1 MDELYNESQS
11 TPTSM
16 MSRSATVGLINYNAL
31 MGNGAIVHRNWG
43 IIQRGNNNISILI
56 EIDLQMIVER
66 YLQS

>member
-1 MDELYNESQS
+1 MDELYNASQS

-31 MGNGAIVHRNWG
+31 MGNGAIDHRNWG
-43 IIQRGNNNISILI
+43 IIQRGNNISILI